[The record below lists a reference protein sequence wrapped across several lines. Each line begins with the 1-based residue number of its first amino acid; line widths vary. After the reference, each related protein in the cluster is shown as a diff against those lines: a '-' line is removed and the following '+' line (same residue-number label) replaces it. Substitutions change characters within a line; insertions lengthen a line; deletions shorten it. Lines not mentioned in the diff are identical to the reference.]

1 MNMTLAEKFAI
12 DTMEKV
18 LLNQYK
24 DMEIEQSPERLNILK
39 AEKDAMIATLSVVG
53 YMVTCDVDT
62 DLKIEAVHVRK
73 I

>member
-1 MNMTLAEKFAI
+1 MKEFENISIE
-12 DTMEKV
+12 TMEMI

-24 DMEIEQSPERLNILK
+24 AIFNEMSPSRQVVLN
-39 AEKDAMIATLSVVG
+39 AEKDAMIATLLIMG

-62 DLKIEAVHVRK
+62 DLKIKAVHVRK

>member
-1 MNMTLAEKFAI
+1 MTLAEKFAVE
-12 DTMEKV
+12 TMETV

-24 DMEIEQSPERLNILK
+24 DMEIEHSPDRLNILK

-62 DLKIEAVHVRK
+62 DLIIKAVHVRK

>member
-1 MNMTLAEKFAI
+1 MKEFEKI
-12 DTMEKV
+12 SIETMEMI

-24 DMEIEQSPERLNILK
+24 AIFNEMSIPRQVVLN
-39 AEKDAMIATLSVVG
+39 AEKDAMIATLAIMG

-62 DLKIEAVHVRK
+62 DLKIKAVHVRK

>member
-1 MNMTLAEKFAI
+1 MKEFEKI
-12 DTMEKV
+12 SIETMEMI

-24 DMEIEQSPERLNILK
+24 AIFNEMYIPRQVVLN
-39 AEKDAMIATLSVVG
+39 AEKDAMIATLAIMG

-62 DLKIEAVHVRK
+62 DLKIKTVHVRK